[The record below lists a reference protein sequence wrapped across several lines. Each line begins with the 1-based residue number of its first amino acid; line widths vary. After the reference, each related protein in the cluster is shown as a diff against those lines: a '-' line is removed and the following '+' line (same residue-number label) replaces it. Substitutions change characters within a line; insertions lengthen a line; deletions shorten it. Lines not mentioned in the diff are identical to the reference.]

1 MCCYGVL
8 NLIAKHGRLFN
19 RGILFVDKEDTE
31 LEKGGTTSDGQM
43 EKWLEWKECR
53 SGGWY
58 GWGEWSLKY

>member
-31 LEKGGTTSDGQM
+31 LEKGGLLVMDR
-43 EKWLEWKECR
+43 WKN
-53 SGGWY
+53 G
-58 GWGEWSLKY
+58 

>member
-31 LEKGGTTSDGQM
+31 LEKGGLLVMDR
-43 EKWLEWKECR
+43 WKNGWNGKSVGVVGGMAGE
-53 SGGWY
+53 SGA
-58 GWGEWSLKY
+58 

>member
-31 LEKGGTTSDGQM
+31 LEKGEATSDGQM
-43 EKWLEWKECR
+43 EKWLEWEGCR
-53 SGGWY
+53 VVGGMAGESGA
-58 GWGEWSLKY
+58 